1 MAMPRRD
8 LQDVSGGVPST
19 LLPVH
24 VPPSFNQGSLV
35 ITRVV
40 AKQGREGQWI
50 QPQGENLVY
59 VTLTQ

>member
-24 VPPSFNQGSLV
+24 VPLSFNQGSLV
-35 ITRVV
+35 IT
-40 AKQGREGQWI
+40 
-50 QPQGENLVY
+50 
-59 VTLTQ
+59 